1 MTDFSP
7 NKSHRALV
15 EQLNAFNHKTASKR
29 LFSAQHFWGTPQF
42 VAFCVA
48 VPVNML
54 TLANNIFLQN
64 FNPLT
69 LFGGVVSLGL
79 FALFGWHIVRW
90 KDNCARMK
98 HPNFLALKK
107 DDLRQMLLEMHAHDD
122 RILPTLQEIEQ
133 RIEAA
138 DIVWVEY
145 VSNIVRAYWRDVML
159 RTKVNVEQYGVIRA
173 PKIDKHLKL

>member
-1 MTDFSP
+1 MNTFSK
-7 NKSHRALV
+7 NASHNALV
-15 EQLNAFNHKTASKR
+15 EQLNAFNPQSASKR
-29 LFSAQHFWGTPQF
+29 LFSAQNFWGTPQF

-69 LFGGVVSLGL
+69 LFGGVISVAL
-79 FALFGWHIVRW
+79 FAMFGWSIVRW

-98 HPNFLALKK
+98 HPNFVALKK
-107 DDLRQMLLEMHAHDD
+107 DDLRQMLLNMHTYDET
-122 RILPTLQEIEQ
+122 ILPTLQEIEQ
-133 RIEAA
+133 HIDAA
-138 DIVWVEY
+138 DIVWVDY
-145 VSNIVRAYWRDVML
+145 VSNIVRAYWRDVVL
-159 RTKVNVEQYGVIRA
+159 QTKTNVKQYDVIRA